1 MRVLLCSNFY
11 YRRGGDCTYLL
22 ALQSLLERNGHET
35 AVFSM
40 RHPENLPCPQEEY
53 FVDFLDYAELNRR
66 KNPLN
71 AVRVL
76 GRSIWSRQARRNV
89 ARLVAD
95 WKPDVAHFQNIHA
108 YLTPSILGPLEAAG
122 VPVVWTLHD
131 YKLICPNDN
140 FFSNGHVCE
149 ECKGGRFWRCA
160 KNRCKKGSRAAS
172 AVAALE
178 AYAHRRLDLPARV
191 AAFVA
196 PSGFLRDKFVE
207 FGWPADKIHVLP
219 NFLPEMPPAVAPPP
233 EGPGLYLGTL
243 LPTKGVDVL
252 LRALAQAPPHPFHIL
267 GDGAE
272 RCRLEK
278 LAEELGLSGRVSF
291 RGFLR
296 GDEWNREVAGA
307 SYAVMPSV
315 WYENGPYAALE
326 LMARGIPLVASAIGG
341 IPELVRDG
349 ETGLLF
355 PPGDAAGLAARL
367 ARLRHEPGLRAHLG
381 SRAREFILRRCN
393 PETYLAAITGLYA
406 RMRDKVR
413 AAPAANGEDQTP

>member
-1 MRVLLCSNFY
+1 MRILLCSNFY

-22 ALQSLLERNGHET
+22 ALQALLEKHGHET

-40 RHPENLPCPQEEY
+40 RHPQNLPCPQEEY

-76 GRSIWSRQARRNV
+76 GRSIWSRQARQNV
-89 ARLVAD
+89 ARLIAD
-95 WKPDVAHFQNIHA
+95 WNPDIAHFQNIHA

-140 FFSNGHVCE
+140 FLSNGRICE

-178 AYAHRRLDLPARV
+178 AYVHRQLKLPDRIGAL
-191 AAFVA
+191 VA
-196 PSGFLRDKFVE
+196 PSEFLRSKFIE
-207 FGWPADKIHVLP
+207 FGWPAERIHALP
-219 NFLPEMPPAVAPPP
+219 NFLPELPPARSP
-233 EGPGLYLGTL
+233 GNGGYGLYLGTL
-243 LPTKGVDVL
+243 LPTKGVGVL
-252 LRALAQAPPHPFHIL
+252 LEALARLPGGKLHVL

-272 RCRLEK
+272 RARLEARAREPD
-278 LAEELGLSGRVSF
+278 LAGRVQF
-291 RGFLR
+291 TGFLR
-296 GDEWNREVAGA
+296 GADLERELAGA
-307 SYAVMPSV
+307 DYAVMPSV
-315 WYENGPYAALE
+315 WYENGPYAAME
-326 LMARGIPLVASAIGG
+326 IMARGLPLAAAAIGG
-341 IPELVRDG
+341 IPELVRHE

-355 PPGDAAGLAARL
+355 PPGDAAGLAFQL
-367 ARLRHEPGLRAHLG
+367 ARLQDNPALRAELG
-381 SRAREFILRRCN
+381 GRAREFILRRCD
-393 PETYLAAITGLYA
+393 PEAYYAALVDLYGRQLGKGRPVSATGQES
-406 RMRDKVR
+406 KS
-413 AAPAANGEDQTP
+413 P

>member
-1 MRVLLCSNFY
+1 MRILLCSNFY

-22 ALQSLLERNGHET
+22 ALQALLEKHGHET

-40 RHPENLPCPQEEY
+40 RHPQNRPCPQEKY

-76 GRSIWSRQARRNV
+76 GRSIWSRQARQNV
-89 ARLVAD
+89 ARLIAD
-95 WKPDVAHFQNIHA
+95 WKPDIAHLQNVHA

-122 VPVVWTLHD
+122 VPVAWTLHD

-140 FFSNGHVCE
+140 FFSNGRVCE

-160 KNRCKKGSRAAS
+160 WNRCKKGSRAAS
-172 AVAALE
+172 AVAVLE
-178 AYAHRRLDLPARV
+178 AFVHRHLDLPSRI

-196 PSGFLRDKFVE
+196 PSEFLKNKFVE

-219 NFLPEMPPAVAPPP
+219 NFLPEMPPAIAPPP
-233 EGPGLYLGTL
+233 EGHGLYLGTL

-252 LRALAQAPPHPFHIL
+252 LRALAKAPPHPFHIL
-267 GDGAE
+267 GAGAE
-272 RCRLEK
+272 RSRLEN
-278 LAEELGLSGRVSF
+278 LAEERGLSGQVRF
-291 RGFLR
+291 GGFLR
-296 GDEWNREVAGA
+296 GAEWDREVAGA

-315 WYENGPYAALE
+315 WYENGPYAAME
-326 LMARGIPLVASAIGG
+326 LMARGIPLIAAAIGG
-341 IPELVRDG
+341 IPELVRHE

-355 PPGDAAGLAARL
+355 PPGDAAGLAFQL
-367 ARLRHEPGLRAHLG
+367 ARLQDNPALRAELG
-381 SRAREFILRRCN
+381 GRAREFILRRCD
-393 PETYLAAITGLYA
+393 PEAYYAALADLYG
-406 RMRDKVR
+406 RQLGISSIGQESQS
-413 AAPAANGEDQTP
+413 P